1 MAEMNQKFDFT
12 IDQLGPCKVPSPI
25 QLSRQ
30 HGDFKANYVKDSSFV
45 RYKVNVFMENKDP
58 DDPLDQT
65 NLIQKAGPRENI
77 YFNPAHVTA
86 GICTC
91 GGLCPG
97 LNDVIRAIVR
107 CLWYRYG
114 VKKIRGFRFGFKGFF
129 PEQGFDTVDLT
140 PTLVDDIHK
149 IGGSFLGT
157 SRGGGD
163 RINDICDAIES
174 LSINML
180 FIIGGDGTQRGALEV
195 SQEAARRGLK
205 VAIVGVPKT
214 VDNDLLF
221 LDRSFGFETAV
232 QKAKEA
238 VAAVHMEAHSQVNGI
253 GLVKLMGRDSG
264 FIAAATTLASH
275 ETNFCLIPEVPFDL
289 DGPNG
294 FLAHL
299 EDRIRERHHAVIVV
313 AEGAGQ
319 ELLENLNQK
328 DASGNKKLSDIGTF
342 LRDKINDY
350 FDVKGI
356 HVNLKYID
364 PSYQIRSAVTTAN
377 DSILCERLGNNAVH
391 AAMAG
396 KTRCV
401 VGLTH
406 DKFVYLPMELITLKR
421 NKIDPEGAFWRDA
434 LDATRQPILMV
445 NNMQMALDN
454 MKKRAAEDNKL
465 AETRLK
471 EFAEKKAKTTKEQ

>member
-1 MAEMNQKFDFT
+1 MNQKFDFT

-30 HGDFKANYVKDSSFV
+30 HGDFKANYVKDTSFV
-45 RYKVNVFMENKDP
+45 RYKVNVFMENNDP
-58 DDPLDQT
+58 DDALNET

-129 PEQGFDTVDLT
+129 PEQGFDTIDLT
-140 PTLVDDIHK
+140 PAVVDDIHK

-163 RINDICDAIES
+163 RVNDICDAIES

-205 VAIVGVPKT
+205 VAIVGIPKT

-238 VAAVHMEAHSQVNGI
+238 VTAVHMEAHSQVNGI

-328 DASGNKKLSDIGTF
+328 DDSGNKKLSDIGTF

-350 FDVKGI
+350 FNVKGI

-364 PSYQIRSAVTTAN
+364 PSYQIRSSVTTAN

-445 NNMQMALDN
+445 NNMQMALDD
-454 MKKRAAEDNKL
+454 MKKRAADDDKL
-465 AETRLK
+465 AETRMA
-471 EFAEKKAKTTKEQ
+471 EFSAKKAKTRELK